1 MEHNNNDQERL
12 VTIGGTFDILHPGHK
27 DYIRLAFE
35 YADRVLIYL
44 SSDEYCKDRK
54 GHELRPRFFRPK
66 VRPYDDRVKDLVEF
80 LGEIKCQDRYQINC
94 LNKKE
99 DLVNDYLNNPDL
111 REKIYM
117 AIVSPEYY
125 ELFQALNEERKK
137 RGLENFLILVKE
149 RAYYAEND
157 KIKDY
162 SSSKIHKHVK
172 ARTNRAEKIDLLTSD
187 DEIYAL

>member
-1 MEHNNNDQERL
+1 MEHKNNDQERL
-12 VTIGGTFDILHPGHK
+12 ATIGGTFDILHPGHK

-44 SSDEYCKDRK
+44 SSDEYCKDK
-54 GHELRPRFFRPK
+54 KDHELLPGFLRPK

-80 LGEIKCQDRYQINC
+80 LREIKCQDRCLIRR
-94 LNKKE
+94 LNKKD
-99 DLVNDYLNNPDL
+99 DLVYDYIGNPDF

-125 ELFQALNEERKK
+125 EFFRAINEERPKN
-137 RGLENFLILVKE
+137 GLVNFLILVKE
-149 RAYYAEND
+149 RVCYNQND

-162 SSSKIHKHVK
+162 SSSKIHKHINAK
-172 ARTNRAEKIDLLTSD
+172 INRAEKIDLLTSD
-187 DEIYAL
+187 DEI